1 MLTIAK
7 LFGKSP
13 FSPLQSH
20 MNKVSS
26 CIKKLTEIFQEI
38 EKQNFEKIEILVAE
52 LSKLEHEADL
62 TKNDIRNHLPK
73 SLFLPISREQFLEI
87 LSTQDNIA
95 DKAEEIGNILLLCP
109 KNSLRVF
116 TETFQNFFK
125 KNLETFWDARQI
137 IKEFDE
143 LLESSFGGLEA
154 EKVKSMVDQAAYK
167 EYQADVLKTA
177 VRKEFFNLADTLTPS
192 AFYLW
197 ANLINEVGSISHISE
212 KLANQIGMILEL
224 R

>member
-13 FSPLQSH
+13 FSPLQNH
-20 MNKVSS
+20 MKKVAS
-26 CIKKLTEIFQEI
+26 CVKKLTEIFQEI
-38 EKQNFEKIEILVAE
+38 EGKNFDKIEVLVSE

-73 SLFLPISREQFLEI
+73 SLFLPISRAQFLDL
-87 LSTQDNIA
+87 LSIQDCIA
-95 DKAEEIGNILLLCP
+95 DKAEEIGNLLMLCP
-109 KNSLRVF
+109 RNSLRVF
-116 TETFQNFFK
+116 TSTFQEFFK
-125 KNLETFWDARQI
+125 KNLETFWDTRQI

-154 EKVKSMVDQAAYK
+154 EKVKAMVDQTAYK

-177 VRKEFFNLADTLTPS
+177 VRKEFFDLADTLTPS

-197 ANLINEVGSISHISE
+197 AKLIDEVGSISHISE
-212 KLANQIGMILEL
+212 KLANQIGVILEL
-224 R
+224 K

>member
-13 FSPLQSH
+13 FSPLQNH
-20 MNKVSS
+20 MKKVSS
-26 CIKKLTEIFQEI
+26 CIKKLTEIFEEI
-38 EKQNFEKIEILVAE
+38 EKENFSKIEMLVSE

-62 TKNDIRNHLPK
+62 TRNDIRNHLPK
-73 SLFLPISREQFLEI
+73 SLFLPISRGQFLEI
-87 LSTQDNIA
+87 LSIQDSIA

-109 KNSLRVF
+109 KNSLKVF
-116 TETFQNFFK
+116 TKTFQDFFQ

-154 EKVKSMVDQAAYK
+154 ERVKQMIDQTCFR

-177 VRKEFFNLADTLTPS
+177 VRKEFFGLADSLTPS

-212 KLANQIGMILEL
+212 QLANHIGMILEL
-224 R
+224 K

>member
-13 FSPLQSH
+13 FSPLQNH
-20 MNKVSS
+20 MKKVGI

-38 EKQNFEKIEILVAE
+38 ENKNFDKIESLVSE

-73 SLFLPISREQFLEI
+73 SLFLPISRAQFLEV
-87 LSTQDNIA
+87 LSTQDSIA
-95 DKAEEIGNILLLCP
+95 DKAEEIGNLLMLCP
-109 KNSLRVF
+109 RNSVRVF
-116 TETFQNFFK
+116 TNTFQDFFK

-154 EKVKSMVDQAAYK
+154 EKVKAMVDQTAYK
-167 EYQADVLKTA
+167 EHQADVLKTA
-177 VRKEFFNLADTLTPS
+177 VRKEFFDLADTLTPS

-197 ANLINEVGSISHISE
+197 ANLIDEVGSISHISE

-224 R
+224 K

>member
-1 MLTIAK
+1 MLTIAR

-13 FSPLQSH
+13 FFPLQNH
-20 MNKVSS
+20 MKKVES
-26 CIKKLTEIFQEI
+26 CIKKLAEIFEQI
-38 EKQNFEKIEILVAE
+38 EKQQLNKVEQMVAE

-73 SLFLPISREQFLEI
+73 SLFLPINRQQFLEI
-87 LSTQDNIA
+87 LHIQDSIA

-116 TETFQNFFK
+116 TKTFQDFYK
-125 KNLETFWDARQI
+125 KNLETFWDARDI

-143 LLESSFGGLEA
+143 LIESSFGGLEA
-154 EKVKSMVDQAAYK
+154 EKVKAMVEKTAYK
-167 EYQADVLKTA
+167 EYQSDVLKTA
-177 VRKEFFNLADTLTPS
+177 VRKEFFDCADTLTPS

>member
-1 MLTIAK
+1 MLTIAR

-13 FSPLQSH
+13 FSPLQNH
-20 MNKVSS
+20 MKKVGI

-38 EKQNFEKIEILVAE
+38 ENKNFDKIESLVSE

-73 SLFLPISREQFLEI
+73 SLFLPISRAQFLDVLAI
-87 LSTQDNIA
+87 QDTIA
-95 DKAEEIGNILLLCP
+95 DKAEEIGNLLMLCP
-109 KNSLRVF
+109 RNSLRVF
-116 TETFQNFFK
+116 TKTFQDFFK

-154 EKVKSMVDQAAYK
+154 EKVKAMVDQTAYK

-177 VRKEFFNLADTLTPS
+177 VRKEFFDLADTLTPS

-197 ANLINEVGSISHISE
+197 ANLIDEVGSISHISE

-224 R
+224 K

>member
-13 FSPLQSH
+13 FSPLQNH
-20 MNKVSS
+20 MKKVGL

-38 EKQNFEKIEILVAE
+38 ENKNFDKIEALVSE

-73 SLFLPISREQFLEI
+73 SLFLPITQTQFLDL
-87 LSTQDNIA
+87 LSIQDSIA
-95 DKAEEIGNILLLCP
+95 DKAEEIGNLLMLCP
-109 KNSLRVF
+109 RNSLRVF
-116 TETFQNFFK
+116 TATFQEFFK
-125 KNLETFWDARQI
+125 KNLETFWDTRQI

-154 EKVKSMVDQAAYK
+154 AKVKGMVDQTAYR
-167 EYQADVLKTA
+167 EHQADVLKTA
-177 VRKEFFNLADTLTPS
+177 VRKEFFDLADTLTPS

-197 ANLINEVGSISHISE
+197 TKLIDEVGSISHISE
-212 KLANQIGMILEL
+212 KLANQIGVILEL
-224 R
+224 K

>member
-13 FSPLQSH
+13 FSPLQNH
-20 MNKVSS
+20 MKKVGL
-26 CIKKLTEIFQEI
+26 CVKKLTEIFQEI
-38 EKQNFEKIEILVAE
+38 ENKNFDKIEALVTE

-73 SLFLPISREQFLEI
+73 SLFLPITQTQFLEL
-87 LSTQDNIA
+87 LSVQDSIA
-95 DKAEEIGNILLLCP
+95 DKSEEIGNLLMLCP
-109 KNSLRVF
+109 RNSLRVF
-116 TETFQNFFK
+116 TATFQEFFK

-143 LLESSFGGLEA
+143 LLESSFGGIEA
-154 EKVKSMVDQAAYK
+154 AKVKAMVDQTAYK
-167 EYQADVLKTA
+167 EHQADVLKTA
-177 VRKEFFNLADTLTPS
+177 VRKEFFDLADTLTPS

-197 ANLINEVGSISHISE
+197 TKLIDEVGSISHISE

-224 R
+224 K

>member
-13 FSPLQSH
+13 FSPLQNH
-20 MNKVSS
+20 MKKVGS

-38 EKQNFEKIEILVAE
+38 ENQNFEKIEHLVAE

-62 TKNDIRNHLPK
+62 TKNDIRNHLPR

-87 LSTQDNIA
+87 LATQDTIA

-109 KNSLRVF
+109 KNSLKVF
-116 TETFQNFFK
+116 TKTFQDFFK
-125 KNLETFWDARQI
+125 KNLETFWDTREI

-154 EKVKSMVDQAAYK
+154 EKVKAMIEQAAYK

-177 VRKEFFNLADTLTPS
+177 VRKEFFNLADSLTPS

-212 KLANQIGMILEL
+212 KLANQIGMILETK
-224 R
+224 

>member
-13 FSPLQSH
+13 FSPLQNH
-20 MNKVSS
+20 MKKVSS

-38 EKQNFEKIEILVAE
+38 ENKNFDKIESLVSE

-73 SLFLPISREQFLEI
+73 SLFMPIARGQILEI
-87 LSTQDNIA
+87 LSVQDSIA
-95 DKAEEIGNILLLCP
+95 DKAEEIGNLLLLCP
-109 KNSLRVF
+109 NNSLRVF
-116 TETFQNFFK
+116 TKTFQSFLQ
-125 KNLETFWDARQI
+125 KNLETFWDTRQI

-143 LLESSFGGLEA
+143 LLESSFGGIEA
-154 EKVKSMVDQAAYK
+154 EKVRAMVDQTAYK

-177 VRKEFFNLADTLTPS
+177 VRKEFFGLADTLTPS

-197 ANLINEVGSISHISE
+197 TKLIDEVGSISHISE
-212 KLANQIGMILEL
+212 KLANQIGMVLEL
-224 R
+224 K